1 MDWQA
6 IMSNPKFINLY
17 GQYVGSQDPE
27 TWWNA
32 LDQNQKEAFNLAYGP
47 EQQPTYNGQPVLN
60 QNTETIANPNDGFE
74 RVMVGGGISSASVL
88 YNPATGEVRAVE
100 GDPTSQMISRG
111 ANIQAMAKDAY
122 NKGVAQPVY
131 DAQKDMETMDNIVN
145 AQEGDIDGAILNQ
158 YTAAKERLSNAQ
170 RAALSNVSNPSTTDM
185 VMNNPAPYTTPVLT
199 GLEQMEQPFIPNV
212 LPVETQATG
221 INTQITPNMV
231 NKPNV
236 PNVDFADPT
245 MVPPVQGPVLI
256 DTTQPNNETTTG
268 VLGGTTGSAA
278 GGPSVRSIMS
288 SSGPKTSN
296 RRGSMMPDMLID
308 RNEALIRIGGRM
320 YGGALKGDGISAA
333 TDEYGKIQDANRA
346 TAMEK
351 YKTDQ
356 ATKLAMAKAA
366 AKGGKSDDI
375 TKALNDTNMQMDS
388 YQRALQAIA
397 DSRAA
402 GGNLTGVGGMF
413 KSFLDNFTGDEDGAR
428 RLILSKVKVDDA
440 LLRVAHTKGAISNAE
455 MKLFLSP
462 APKNWQDE
470 KIWESWLLERV
481 DALEKVQARLRNG
494 QEVPDDMKGPNVAA
508 TRASMASE
516 PDAEGFTIKET
527 TQK

>member
-1 MDWQA
+1 MEQWE
-6 IMSNPKFINLY
+6 IIRNNPKFQSAFGNQVT
-17 GQYVGSQDPE
+17 GDPNQ
-27 TWWNA
+27 WWNSLPA
-32 LDQNQKEAFNLAYGP
+32 GEKEYFNMMYGTG
-47 EQQPTYNGQPVLN
+47 EPVLN
-60 QNTETIANPNDGFE
+60 QQPVSNSGSVTVRPRNNAPVLSGYEDYGPNDFLAE
-74 RVMVGGGISSASVL
+74 
-88 YNPATGEVRAVE
+88 ATGENAANRVSQEDYLVDMDKGVLGTKNFNTRSDAQFANM
-100 GDPTSQMISRG
+100 DPVALQQLADAGNPT
-111 ANIQAMAKDAY
+111 AQAMLRA
-122 NKGVAQPVY
+122 NVRQPY
-131 DAQKDMETMDNIVN
+131 Q
-145 AQEGDIDGAILNQ
+145 G
-158 YTAAKERLSNAQ
+158 
-170 RAALSNVSNPSTTDM
+170 
-185 VMNNPAPYTTPVLT
+185 PVLQT
-199 GLEQMEQPFIPNV
+199 NNMDAPA
-212 LPVETQATG
+212 AT
-221 INTQITPNMV
+221 
-231 NKPNV
+231 V
-236 PNVDFADPT
+236 PNVDYADPT
-245 MVPPVQGPVLI
+245 MAPTNALTMAMNEEAGRGNIYDGPVLI
-256 DTTQPNNETTTG
+256 DTTQPNNETSTG
-268 VLGGTTGSAA
+268 VLDTS

-296 RRGSMMPDMLID
+296 RRGSDMPNMLID

-333 TDEYGKIQDANRA
+333 TDEYGKIQDANRK

-351 YKTDQ
+351 YKADQ
-356 ATKLAMAKAA
+356 AQKLAMAKAA

-481 DALEKVQARLRNG
+481 DALEKVQARLQNG
-494 QEVPDDMKGPNVAA
+494 QQVPDDMKGPNVAA
-508 TRASMASE
+508 TRASMASGSDDGQYSVE
-516 PDAEGFTIKET
+516 LIQE
-527 TQK
+527 